1 MDKHWSNYCTLS
13 IVHFMAF
20 PETMRG
26 DGPIAETVMK
36 IAEDPFFGAVEIGW
50 IKDPAVRAQV
60 KRIVDVAHIKVGH
73 AAQSALLVQ
82 KLNVNSLDEAERMRA
97 VEQLYRN
104 VDEAAEMGAQ
114 RVAFLSGADPGD
126 ADRPKAF
133 EALVK
138 SVKQVAAYAK
148 NQGIALTL
156 ETFDRTID
164 KKCLIGPSSLA
175 AEFCKLIRQDYPDF
189 GLMYDLSHMP
199 LLYETPETSLSV
211 LKDYLV
217 HIHVGNAVLNP
228 QTPGYGDQH
237 PRFGWPGGSNDVP
250 EVTGFIRG
258 LFKSGYL
265 TENSPTR
272 PWIGFE
278 VKPQSAEEPSSLVIA
293 SAKRVWQE
301 AWSHA

>member
-13 IVHFMAF
+13 IVHFMAY

-26 DGPIAETVMK
+26 EGPIVETVTR
-36 IAEDPFFGAVEIGW
+36 IAEDPFFGAIEIGW
-50 IKDPAVRAQV
+50 IKDPAVRQQV
-60 KRIVDVAHIKVGH
+60 KQIVDTAHIQVGH

-114 RVAFLSGADPGD
+114 RVAFLSGVDPGD
-126 ADRPKAF
+126 ADRPRAF

-138 SVKQVAAYAK
+138 SIKQVASHARP
-148 NQGIALTL
+148 QGIALTL

-164 KKCLIGPSSLA
+164 KKCLIGPSPLA
-175 AEFCKLIRQDYPDF
+175 AELCTTIRADYPEF

-199 LLYETPETSLSV
+199 LLYETPDSSLSI
-211 LKDYLV
+211 LKDHLV
-217 HIHVGNAVLNP
+217 HIHVGNAVLNT
-228 QTPGYGDQH
+228 QLPGYGDLH

-250 EVTGFIRG
+250 QVTEFITG
-258 LFKSGYL
+258 LFKCGYL
-265 TENSPTR
+265 AEGKSTR
-272 PWIGFE
+272 PWVGFE

-293 SAKRVWQE
+293 GAKRVWQE
-301 AWSHA
+301 AWSRA